1 MHIYICLYTT
11 VCTRLNKHFIEGTFR
26 LKLRFFSWKNCFN
39 SQQKQVTPGE
49 KGPSGDPT
57 WCLGV
62 FLCRIQRG
70 FMWAPVSHKAS
81 KINQRYC
88 NNGWIIG
95 LSLFLRRNVSV
106 YMLYQILS
114 IPRTQMTTIFEGQH
128 HQNMTFSKKTWV
140 IWVPGT
146 YRNVPS
152 RKNRDQFANW
162 MHSPGCF
169 TLARE
174 TRYVYQSQSFLEKF
188 SLSLSLRSTKIRKWC
203 WNERALKNHY
213 LVSFV
218 FEWLTHTCWEWLGFY
233 RAVLFHTSS
242 WGTTGW
248 FEIRMVSQ
256 VEVQQGVSI
265 SIVYSRENMQ
275 P

>member
-188 SLSLSLRSTKIRKWC
+188 SLSLSLSTIHKDPQVMLKW
-203 WNERALKNHY
+203 K
-213 LVSFV
+213 SFEKPLPGELCV
-218 FEWLTHTCWEWLGFY
+218 WVTNSHLL
-233 RAVLFHTSS
+233 
-242 WGTTGW
+242 
-248 FEIRMVSQ
+248 RMA
-256 VEVQQGVSI
+256 
-265 SIVYSRENMQ
+265 RFL
-275 P
+275 